1 MLPRNNI
8 RGRMDRLPEPC
19 PWARRAR
26 RARLV
31 PRSPGAAG
39 SGVVQAY
46 RHAGGRPTEPSRS
59 PGRPRHATGA
69 GRFAV
74 DSRGP
79 CRRGTPPC
87 AGNPGLRLI
96 YIGGHAN
103 RRRSVRSTGRPRTVL
118 TLDCPRTPAH
128 GTGPFPWGSRRI
140 PEFTSHTWMTY
151 ARALASRPRPH
162 SPRGNPPVAPPRRAG
177 TLMNPSGR
185 NDCS

>member
-1 MLPRNNI
+1 
-8 RGRMDRLPEPC
+8 MDRLPEPC

-46 RHAGGRPTEPSRS
+46 RHAGGRPTEPARS

-74 DSRGP
+74 DSRAP
-79 CRRGTPPC
+79 CRCGTPPC

-96 YIGGHAN
+96 YIGGAGQSAAVRPFDRAPADGLDPVLPPDTGARDRPVPLGLPPHPGIHIAHVDD
-103 RRRSVRSTGRPRTVL
+103 VRSRTGL
-118 TLDCPRTPAH
+118 AAASTLA
-128 GTGPFPWGSRRI
+128 
-140 PEFTSHTWMTY
+140 
-151 ARALASRPRPH
+151 ARE
-162 SPRGNPPVAPPRRAG
+162 PPVAPPRRAG
-177 TLMNPSGR
+177 TLLNPSGR